1 MEIVLSLS
9 LSFLALLPYHMN
21 NDSVSA
27 NNVLA
32 CMRVNPFC
40 PLKPGSRHARKAFS
54 DVDRNHAFSCFSRTN
69 FEADTF
75 FSGHDNQETEGFIS

>member
-9 LSFLALLPYHMN
+9 PTFLALLPYHMN

-32 CMRVNPFC
+32 CIRVNPFC
-40 PLKPGSRHARKAFS
+40 PLNLDH
-54 DVDRNHAFSCFSRTN
+54 
-69 FEADTF
+69 DTE
-75 FSGHDNQETEGFIS
+75 NIPRR